1 MFTNSFIDKQRKWSE
16 ANETTVFIGLCMT
29 LCLCLNGVQ
38 ETRADVADDFLDQL
52 VAEDI
57 ELSNGYSQSLKSE
70 EGHDVAY

>member
-1 MFTNSFIDKQRKWSE
+1 
-16 ANETTVFIGLCMT
+16 MT